1 MSTLK
6 TTYLQHPSSASE
18 NITLNSDGSVDA
30 TVNGYATTSDL
41 SGYATTGDL
50 SGYVS
55 KTAVSGSLMSFVGER
70 GNAPSVGQY
79 YAFGNGAADH
89 VNALPY
95 DAKLIAM
102 AIVGAPLHTGTT
114 VVQPVKNGVAQG
126 SSYDLYAIGTSAGWM
141 DMSPPIQ
148 YSAGDTFN
156 AEVITA
162 GSGDGTN
169 VTFVFRV
176 D

>member
-30 TVNGYATTSDL
+30 TVNGYATS
-41 SGYATTGDL
+41 SDL

-70 GNAPSVGQY
+70 GGAPSVGFY
-79 YAFGNGAADH
+79 YAFGNGASDH
-89 VNALPY
+89 QAALPY

-102 AIVGAPLHTGTT
+102 AIVAGPLHTGTT

-126 SSYDLYAIGTSAGWM
+126 SSYDLYAIGTTAGWM

-162 GSGDGTN
+162 GSGDGSN

>member
-6 TTYLQHPSSASE
+6 TTYLQHPSSSTE

-30 TVNGYATTSDL
+30 TVNGYATSA
-41 SGYATTGDL
+41 SL

-55 KTAVSGSLMSFVGER
+55 KSAVSGSLMSFVGER
-70 GNAPSVGQY
+70 GNAPSVGNY
-79 YAFGNGAADH
+79 YAFGNGANDH
-89 VNALPY
+89 QNALPY

-126 SSYDLYAIGTSAGWM
+126 SSYNLSAVDTTAAWAEL
-141 DMSPPIQ
+141 SPPIQ
-148 YSAGDTFN
+148 YSAGNTFN